1 MILIGGIPF
10 SATVS
15 KSPADIDVA
24 QITEAQ
30 SHAKL
35 QWGYDDY
42 KAGRTHNA
50 AEAFEKFREI
60 HS

>member
-1 MILIGGIPF
+1 M
-10 SATVS
+10 
-15 KSPADIDVA
+15 
-24 QITEAQ
+24 TEAQ